1 MSTSAP
7 EDDAADAAATAAAEA
22 QAQALAALA
31 RTSAL
36 AAAAPSIPHESADS
50 TWMELWGQRV
60 GDGMRFAAPVQC
72 VCVQCRSPSAQHD
85 CDFDHHAAEV
95 VRTELSTENKCTS
108 NPLTY
113 DPDLPTLST
122 GGRYF
127 AFRRGACV
135 ECIRVGRGAQCSAS
149 TVNSGQVW
157 VFDTL
162 TARWETHLVH
172 GLWYSRKAG
181 VRGRRARRPLSFCC
195 VLTVLGRLAHNQE
208 HAQMQDRE
216 EASKLHLLVPA
227 NHTRC
232 TRRRVC

>member
-7 EDDAADAAATAAAEA
+7 EDDAADAAAAA

-31 RTSAL
+31 RSSAL

-50 TWMELWGQRV
+50 AWMELWGERV
-60 GDGMRFAAPVQC
+60 GEDMLFAAPVQC
-72 VCVQCRSPSAQHD
+72 VCVQCRSPSEHT
-85 CDFDHHAAEV
+85 CDDDHHPAEIT
-95 VRTELSTENKCTS
+95 RERQCTS

-113 DPDLPTLST
+113 DPELPTLST

-135 ECIRVGRGAQCSAS
+135 ECCRRGRGQQCSAS
-149 TVNSGQVW
+149 TANSGQVW

-181 VRGRRARRPLSFCC
+181 VRGRRNRRPISFCC
-195 VLTVLGRLAHNQE
+195 KLFTEMQLTSRNNEKRAKVEWAAG
-208 HAQMQDRE
+208 
-216 EASKLHLLVPA
+216 VF
-227 NHTRC
+227 TRS
-232 TRRRVC
+232 

>member
-7 EDDAADAAATAAAEA
+7 EDEAADAAAAA

-36 AAAAPSIPHESADS
+36 AAAAPSIPQESADS
-50 TWMELWGQRV
+50 AWMELWGERV

-85 CDFDHHAAEV
+85 CGYDHHPAEIAHAEV
-95 VRTELSTENKCTS
+95 MTESKCTS

-113 DPDLPTLST
+113 DPELPTLST

-135 ECIRVGRGAQCSAS
+135 ECTRVGKGQQCSAS
-149 TVNSGQVW
+149 TANSGQVW
-157 VFDTL
+157 VFDTV
-162 TARWETHLVH
+162 TGRWETHLVH

-181 VRGRRARRPLSFCC
+181 VRGRRARRPPSFCC
-195 VLTVLGRLAHNQE
+195 
-208 HAQMQDRE
+208 
-216 EASKLHLLVPA
+216 KLVSRGHQA
-227 NHTRC
+227 DCRNGC
-232 TRRRVC
+232 RRSRGDT